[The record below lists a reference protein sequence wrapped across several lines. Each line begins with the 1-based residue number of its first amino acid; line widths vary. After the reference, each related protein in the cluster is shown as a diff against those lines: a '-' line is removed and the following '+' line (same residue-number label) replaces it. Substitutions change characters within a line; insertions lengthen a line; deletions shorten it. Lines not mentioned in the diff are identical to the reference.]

1 MSSKAQRI
9 GIWIIAVAM
18 ILGTVVGF
26 LAMILSGQNNA
37 KDQGALQK
45 YQAAA
50 AEAQKKQ
57 EVQTKELSDKYYAT
71 FSQYKNAPTAF
82 DAAAVTELSTQD
94 LSVGDGEEVTASTKL
109 ALYYIGWN
117 PSGKVFDQS
126 IDGTSLK
133 APFDPTQSITGFKN
147 GIIGMKIGSVREL
160 TIPSKDAYGETGSG
174 ADIPPNTPIKFI
186 VMAVP
191 KPADI
196 PQPEITQEVLDAIK
210 SQRQ

>member
-1 MSSKAQRI
+1 
-9 GIWIIAVAM
+9 
-18 ILGTVVGF
+18 
-26 LAMILSGQNNA
+26 MILSGQNSA
-37 KDQGALQK
+37 KDQAVLQK

-57 EVQTKELSDKYYAT
+57 EAQTKELSDKYYAT
-71 FSQYKNAPTAF
+71 FSQYKDLPAAF
-82 DAAAVTELSTQD
+82 DAGSVTELSTQD
-94 LSVGDGEEVTASTKL
+94 LSVGDGEEVTKDTKL

-133 APFDPTQSITGFKN
+133 APFDPTQSIAGFKN
-147 GIIGMKIGSVREL
+147 GIIGMKIGGVREL
-160 TIPSKDAYGETGSG
+160 TIPAKDAYGETGSG

-186 VMAVP
+186 VMAIP

-196 PQPEITQEVLDAIK
+196 PQPELTKEVLDAYQA
-210 SQRQ
+210 SQQ